1 MRGTVRGTAP
11 SWRAREGRVARPEL
25 WLLAAVVVGM
35 LLTEVWQST
44 RVAELSLHLD
54 QSRTA
59 LQQAHARLDFVRADL
74 QRRFTRAELAPL
86 AKQLGLASPDPTR
99 VVLLP
104 SDYLA
109 SSEPSA
115 RKDDHSWRALAERV
129 SRVLVP
135 EAKARGRS
143 GS

>member
-1 MRGTVRGTAP
+1 MKGIVRRSIP

-25 WLLAAVVVGM
+25 WLLAALVVGM

-44 RVAELSLHLD
+44 RVAELSLTLD

-59 LQQAHARLDFVRADL
+59 LQQAHARLDFVRAEL
-74 QRRFTRAELAPL
+74 ERRSTRAELAPL
-86 AKQLGLASPDPTR
+86 ATKLGLASPEAQQ
-99 VVLLP
+99 VVMLP
-104 SDYLA
+104 AEYLA
-109 SSEPSA
+109 SSEVAP
-115 RKDDHSWRALAERV
+115 RKDDHSLLALAERV

>member
-1 MRGTVRGTAP
+1 MSTVRGTAP

-25 WLLAAVVVGM
+25 WLLAAFVVGM

-44 RVAELSLHLD
+44 RVAELSIHLD

-59 LQQAHARLDFVRADL
+59 LQQAQARYDFVRAEL
-74 QRRFTRAELAPL
+74 ERRSTRAELTPL
-86 AKQLGLASPDPTR
+86 AKQLGLASPEAHQ
-99 VVLLP
+99 VVTLP
-104 SDYLA
+104 PEYLA
-109 SSEPSA
+109 SNEGPA
-115 RKDDHSWRALAERV
+115 RKDDHSVGALAERFA
-129 SRVLVP
+129 RVLVP